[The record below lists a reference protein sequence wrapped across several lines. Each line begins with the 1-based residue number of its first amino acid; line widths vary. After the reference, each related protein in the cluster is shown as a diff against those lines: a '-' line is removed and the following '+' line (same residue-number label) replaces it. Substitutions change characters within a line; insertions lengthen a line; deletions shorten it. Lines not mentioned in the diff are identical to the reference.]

1 MKSIDLGHSDTEQP
15 FTGCFFSRATKEDR
29 CPPPV
34 LMSRCQSDSIMQ
46 GTENPRGNRQGRRNS
61 HHHVVLTSNPTLH
74 SNSKLGPLQK
84 LAFQEELCPDRHA
97 MQTFAAG
104 VPTVSFD
111 DSTVDDKSRLAV
123 AVTIVSTVALG
134 EGCNRPKGLLFKLHC
149 GQPVKELQ
157 KWISHEWVD
166 FHMLHTVHTQN
177 SPPPGSA
184 KIRTGSIADRESYA
198 AFFHGKQ
205 WTTAS
210 WNCQHLSSQICKHA
224 SQWPGPCY

>member
-1 MKSIDLGHSDTEQP
+1 
-15 FTGCFFSRATKEDR
+15 
-29 CPPPV
+29 
-34 LMSRCQSDSIMQ
+34 
-46 GTENPRGNRQGRRNS
+46 
-61 HHHVVLTSNPTLH
+61 
-74 SNSKLGPLQK
+74 
-84 LAFQEELCPDRHA
+84 

-166 FHMLHTVHTQN
+166 Y
-177 SPPPGSA
+177 S
-184 KIRTGSIADRESYA
+184 
-198 AFFHGKQ
+198 
-205 WTTAS
+205 
-210 WNCQHLSSQICKHA
+210 HA
-224 SQWPGPCY
+224 PYGPYSK